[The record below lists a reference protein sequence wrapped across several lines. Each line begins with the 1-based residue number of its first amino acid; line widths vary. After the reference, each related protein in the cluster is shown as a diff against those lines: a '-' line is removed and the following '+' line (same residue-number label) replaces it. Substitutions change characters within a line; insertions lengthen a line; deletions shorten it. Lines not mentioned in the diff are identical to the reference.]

1 MSDTAGRPKPERRLM
16 RPQVVVDAEQKRHDR
31 ALVRGLTAFFLVL
44 VVGGGLAFFIQYNG
58 MFRGQGTLQA
68 VLVCVVF
75 VVPLFASFIALCRVP
90 PPPFE
95 SLIDARGDIDKKA
108 RQWRG
113 IVIMQILIF
122 AVLAVENFWFWPR
135 IGHALNWMIALLSV
149 FPMVIMVFV
158 AIDALYMRPG
168 WLNPDLRQAL
178 DDEVTWSFRARAQ
191 RLGYLVMLFI
201 ILGFSVLARINART
215 AAHFLPLGLAAGI
228 ALPVL
233 YFVYLDWQASRGG

>member
-1 MSDTAGRPKPERRLM
+1 MSDTAGRPKPEPRLIP
-16 RPQVVVDAEQKRHDR
+16 PQGVVDAEQKRHDR
-31 ALVRGLTAFFLVL
+31 ALVRGLTAFFLAL

-75 VVPLFASFIALCRVP
+75 VVPLLASFIALCRVP

-122 AVLAVENFWFWPR
+122 ALLAVENFWF
-135 IGHALNWMIALLSV
+135 
-149 FPMVIMVFV
+149 
-158 AIDALYMRPG
+158 
-168 WLNPDLRQAL
+168 
-178 DDEVTWSFRARAQ
+178 
-191 RLGYLVMLFI
+191 
-201 ILGFSVLARINART
+201 
-215 AAHFLPLGLAAGI
+215 
-228 ALPVL
+228 
-233 YFVYLDWQASRGG
+233 